1 MANKDHIPENTFEE
15 LPDIDHLVEEFRSTS
30 APNQTIVEPFSAGT
44 AEALTAAPVA
54 KAADPMTELHQMEEQ
69 AKAEKAA
76 EQSADSAEDTP
87 ATPPKKRNPFMN
99 FIAAIVPVVGDSTF
113 DIIRKTIMVLG
124 ILVFVGAATY
134 LVDDLILI
142 PQHNER
148 LVQTIQSQYTPGATP
163 LLSEEELNFN
173 YPDGMSDA
181 FKKLYYQNQDIRG
194 WISYHSTDGEMINIE
209 LPVLQSADN
218 DYYLFHDFNRT
229 YNKNGTLFYDYRNQL
244 STPDATNKNTIIYGH
259 NMASGQMFAGLNNL
273 LDGVEYARL
282 APTFSMD
289 TLYHEGDYKVFAV
302 MVVNNNS
309 ADGQPFGYLQ
319 TEFDDNIQFSSFL
332 AEICARSLYV
342 YGDVDLKPDDEIV
355 ILSTCTQYADVHFN
369 DGRTV
374 VVARKVREGE
384 GTEQDI
390 SKIIYNDDVLMPY
403 GWYVNQNLEP
413 HPYYIDAGY
422 IIHPLDSLQ
431 EYLATSTA
439 DSNATGPTTTFPFTM
454 QNSTWGLIGTTTTST
469 LPSISTPST
478 SMTAPTMAY
487 LESFSVNTPI
497 YYNVGDSFNYNA
509 TVVTGY
515 YSDGTKV
522 TIPPRQCGVEGFDSS
537 RPGVCHIVINYG
549 ALRAS
554 LSVTI
559 RGNTTTRTTVTTTTT
574 TQTAPTTL
582 PTTTTTLAPE
592 VNPEAIVSEN

>member
-1 MANKDHIPENTFEE
+1 MANKDTLPENNLIEE
-15 LPDIDHLVEEFRSTS
+15 IPDIDSVVAEFRSKE
-30 APNQTIVEPFSAGT
+30 AEKQTIVEPFADGT
-44 AEALTAAPVA
+44 AEALTAAPAA
-54 KAADPMTELHQMEEQ
+54 KNADPLEELAQMENAAASAEQ
-69 AKAEKAA
+69 ATAA
-76 EQSADSAEDTP
+76 EEAP
-87 ATPPKKRNPFMN
+87 AAPPAKRNKFMA
-99 FIAAIVPVVGDSTF
+99 FIGNVIPHVGDSSF
-113 DIIRKTIMVLG
+113 DVVRKCIMLLG

-148 LVQTIQSQYTPGATP
+148 LVQTIQSQYSPDATP
-163 LLSEEELNFN
+163 TLTEEEQNYN
-173 YPDGMSDA
+173 YPAGMSDA

-194 WISYHSTDGEMINIE
+194 WVSFHSTDGAMIDIE

-229 YNKNGTLFYDYRNQL
+229 YNKNGTLFYDYRNDI
-244 STPDATNKNTIIYGH
+244 TGPDATNKNTIIYGH

-319 TEFDDNIQFSSFL
+319 TEFDDNVQFATFL
-332 AEICARSLYV
+332 SEICARSLYV
-342 YGDVDLKPDDEIV
+342 YGDVDLRPDDEIV

-374 VVARKVREGE
+374 VVGRKVREGE

-390 SKIIYNDDVLMPY
+390 SKIIANTDVLMPY
-403 GWYVNQNLEP
+403 GWYVNQRLEP
-413 HPYYIDAGY
+413 HSYYVDANYVIQPIDTLEGY
-422 IIHPLDSLQ
+422 LS
-431 EYLATSTA
+431 TSTA
-439 DSNATGPTTTFPFTM
+439 TGNGTTTTYPYTM
-454 QNSTWGLIGTTTTST
+454 QNSTWGLISSIPTSTTTTLPSLTT
-469 LPSISTPST
+469 LPTTGVNTPT
-478 SMTAPTMAY
+478 VPH
-487 LESFSVNTPI
+487 LVSFSVNTPV
-497 YYNVGDSFNYNA
+497 YYNVGESFNYDA
-509 TVVTGY
+509 TYVTGF

-522 TIPPRQCGVEGFDSS
+522 SIPSRQCGVEGFDSS

-549 ALRAS
+549 SLRAS

-559 RGNTTTRTTVTTTTT
+559 RGNTTTRTTVTT
-574 TQTAPTTL
+574 AA
-582 PTTTTTLAPE
+582 PTTTTAAPVTE
-592 VNPEAIVSEN
+592 APTTTAPDPEAVENMQ